1 MEEFKNFLNI
11 LCAFL
16 AGILTI
22 IASAGAIMAGGIYS
36 FAGIFNFG
44 WLYIVVRW
52 AVNYV
57 KNSHHNK

>member
-1 MEEFKNFLNI
+1 MTDFKHFLK
-11 LCAFL
+11 AL
-16 AGILTI
+16 AIVFASLLTI
-22 IASAGAIMAGGIYS
+22 ITSAGAIMAGGIYT
-36 FAGIFNFG
+36 FAGILNFG